1 MTSPGN
7 PDRRE
12 DRDPLPHAQRR
23 ARRPRSDVA
32 LRRSRDRVVA
42 GVAGGIARFVGAPPL
57 ALRVLLVA
65 ALPLTGG
72 LMVPAYLLL
81 WWLIP
86 PDGR

>member
-1 MTSPGN
+1 MTSSDD
-7 PDRRE
+7 PDPRDE
-12 DRDPLPHAQRR
+12 RDPLPHAQRR

-42 GVAGGIARFVGAPPL
+42 GVAGGIARFIGAPPL
-57 ALRVLLVA
+57 ALRILLVA

-86 PDGR
+86 SEGR